1 MNKGTVDLR
10 QAIDKLDALP
20 AMPVIA
26 QKLLELKPDT
36 DEGQRMLLVLVEQDP
51 QISAKVVGMANSAAV
66 GAMRHIGTVKE
77 AAMLLGMSRVR
88 SIAIGIAIMSLIN
101 KLATPRFDMQGL
113 WLHSMGIAFSMLSVA
128 RAMPKDA
135 RPQDDAVFLAGML
148 HDIGF
153 LALAFLDPVRSD
165 ELHERLSAEPNRKV
179 REVEGEIMEICH
191 DELGATLARHW
202 NLPEELVGVLR
213 HHHEPDKA
221 PAESQRLARMIHLA
235 EKLLPSFCFDE
246 FAGADIDDDEWLA
259 LGIAPEDAEDVKDQ
273 VDGQAEQALQFAI
286 SAT

>member
-1 MNKGTVDLR
+1 MNKGTADLR
-10 QAIDKLDALP
+10 QAIDRLDALP

-36 DEGQRMLLVLVEQDP
+36 DEGQRMLLVLIEQDP

-77 AAMLLGMSRVR
+77 AAMLLGMNRVR

-101 KLATPRFDMQGL
+101 KIETPRFDMQGL

-135 RPQDDAVFLAGML
+135 RPQDDAAFLAGML

-153 LALAFLDPVRSD
+153 LALAFLDPARSD

-179 REVEGEIMEICH
+179 REVEGEMMEICH
-191 DELGATLARHW
+191 DELGAILARHW
-202 NLPEELVGVLR
+202 NLPEELIGILR

-235 EKLLPSFCFDE
+235 EKLLPSFCFNE
-246 FAGADIDDDEWLA
+246 FAGAGIDDDEWLA
-259 LGIAPEDAEDVKDQ
+259 LGIAPEDAENVKDQ